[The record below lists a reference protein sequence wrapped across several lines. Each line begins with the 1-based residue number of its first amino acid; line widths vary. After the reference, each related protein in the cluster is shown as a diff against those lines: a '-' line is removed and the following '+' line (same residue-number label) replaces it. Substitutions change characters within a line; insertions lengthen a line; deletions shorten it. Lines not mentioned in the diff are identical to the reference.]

1 MPKCSFTRK
10 AHGTYGRAKSNF
22 SSTLIAP
29 ARGLRAL
36 VPMAAAAA
44 VVLSGCSTFSLSEPS
59 EGADVRSPST
69 VTVQASPSM
78 SGLVVKVDGTDV
90 SNQILPAVDQNGKV
104 SDQKSQGN
112 LTLPLG
118 LHTIT
123 AEADVPCWYCDHPT
137 YHRTDEHTFCVGT
150 QVLGPDNRIATAES
164 GEGSWFKDSTRNVG
178 VRTDNGTPAFRWNLI
193 RFPGVLSGWGFIQS
207 ADDSCLC
214 MCATNGADGPP
225 IRLVLCDL
233 TGNDHTQVWQAFLV
247 SPGVY
252 RFDNQA
258 NNVSLTVGKN
268 GALVQGW
275 NHDAPNQHWKITDNT
290 GQPADA
296 F

>member
-29 ARGLRAL
+29 ARGLRTL
-36 VPMAAAAA
+36 VPMTAAAA
-44 VVLSGCSTFSLSEPS
+44 VVLSGCVSFSISEPKDRAS
-59 EGADVRSPST
+59 VRSPST
-69 VTVQASPSM
+69 VIVQASPSM
-78 SGLVVKVDGTDV
+78 SALVVKVDGIDV
-90 SNQILPAVDQNGKV
+90 SNQIDPV
-104 SDQKSQGN
+104 SGQGN

-123 AEADVPCWYCDHPT
+123 AEADVPCWYCAHQTYHPT
-137 YHRTDEHTFCVGT
+137 DTHTFCVGT
-150 QVLGPDNRIATAES
+150 QAVGPDNRTATAES
-164 GEGSWFKDSTRNVG
+164 GDGSWFNDATDTPKVG
-178 VRTDNGTPAFRWNLI
+178 MANTMPAFRWNLI
-193 RFPGVLSGWGFIQS
+193 RVPGVLSGWGFIQS

-225 IRLVLCDL
+225 IRLVLCDF

-247 SPGVY
+247 SPGVF